1 MDLRGKEKGRTG
13 NHGGQRG
20 GEEERFRFENST
32 SEVKGKILHIKDS
45 G

>member
-13 NHGGQRG
+13 NHGGQQGRV
-20 GEEERFRFENST
+20 EERFRFENSA
-32 SEVKGKILHIKDS
+32 SEVKAKILHIKDS